1 MANLFKW
8 EAGKYGALMRLF
20 AERLTIEEGEKLLQ
34 NPGIV
39 DRMVATLRVSAEGH
53 PDRGGLSDKESEEV
67 VEYLVPL
74 TNAEVPAEHQ
84 ETLAKY
90 RRLAIEHGV
99 ASDVPLCYKV
109 RAGFTLKKHAPQ
121 AGPCREGF
129 RYLQDWNFKDEPT
142 RDALVFWVPRLLKD
156 STSKTVDEQ
165 MQLLSAL
172 RQYLALSEH
181 HLSSFGEISLVAGLI
196 LAHFKATGERVPV
209 DALFARSD
217 TCFAGGN
224 LLHLGDF
231 CGRGL
236 DCDVWYWVD
245 GQPGNIGVFAL
256 GVDHV
261 IRE

>member
-1 MANLFKW
+1 
-8 EAGKYGALMRLF
+8 MRLF

-74 TNAEVPAEHQ
+74 TDAEVPPEHQ
-84 ETLAKY
+84 VTLAKY
-90 RRLAIEHGV
+90 RRLAAEHYV
-99 ASDVPLCYKV
+99 QSDVPLCYKV
-109 RAGFTLKKHAPQ
+109 RAGFTLKKHAPL
-121 AGPCREGF
+121 AGPCLEGF
-129 RYLQDWNFKDEPT
+129 WYLQDWNFKDEPT

-156 STSKTVDEQ
+156 STSKAVDEQ

-196 LAHFKATGERVPV
+196 LAHFKATGERLPL
-209 DALFARSD
+209 DGLYIRTD
-217 TCFAGGN
+217 TCRADGN
-224 LLHLGDF
+224 RLSLGRFDERGLF
-231 CGRGL
+231 CGL
-236 DCDVWYWVD
+236 WLWAAEQNDDL
-245 GQPGNIGVFAL
+245 GVFAL

>member
-90 RRLAIEHGV
+90 RKLAAEHGV
-99 ASDVPLCYKV
+99 ESCVPLCYHV

-121 AGPCREGF
+121 AGLCF
-129 RYLQDWNFKDEPT
+129 KNFQYLQDWNFQDKPT
-142 RDALVFWVPRLLKD
+142 ADSLVFWVPRLLKG

-165 MQLLSAL
+165 IQLLSEL
-172 RQYLALSEH
+172 RQRLVFPEH
-181 HLSSFGEISLVAGLI
+181 HLSNFGEASLVAGLI
-196 LAHFKATGERVPV
+196 LAHFKATGERLP
-209 DALFARSD
+209 LEGQCTRTD
-217 TCFAGGN
+217 TCRAVGN
-224 LLHLGDF
+224 RLVLGSFDENGLHCDSWDWGVGQRGD
-231 CGRGL
+231 L
-236 DCDVWYWVD
+236 
-245 GQPGNIGVFAL
+245 GVFAL
-256 GVDHV
+256 GV
-261 IRE
+261 EGG